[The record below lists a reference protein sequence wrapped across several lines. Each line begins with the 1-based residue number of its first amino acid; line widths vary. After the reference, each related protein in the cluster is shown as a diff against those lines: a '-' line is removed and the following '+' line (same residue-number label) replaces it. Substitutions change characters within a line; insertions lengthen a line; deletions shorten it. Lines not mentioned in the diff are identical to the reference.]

1 MNVDLEALAGPRT
14 RLMEGGTVDPVTSE
28 VIRGYMETVCFEMA
42 MYVSRT
48 ATTPILNQSNE
59 RNATILD
66 GKGRLAALSV
76 GIPQFMLTSTLPV
89 RFALD
94 FLGVDEF
101 RHGDVFVANDP
112 YHGGGHLPDYN
123 VFAPVVVDGHL
134 VLISSIQCHHG
145 DTGGAVP
152 GGYNVTAQD
161 IWGEGV
167 RWPVVKV
174 LDRGVERRDV
184 LYALQINN
192 RLDGYLGDLRA
203 QIGAAKQA
211 ADELAELVN
220 RYGVEMIEA
229 SVDTMIDYAA
239 RRFGEEV
246 EAWPD
251 GVYEGDAY
259 VDHDPLGNPDIRL
272 HVKITVSGS
281 KLTIDYTGSDE
292 RQELQAWSTY
302 GNTRGYTVAQI
313 AAMMDPE
320 IPKNEGFF
328 NSIELI
334 VPEGCVLNPHPGR
347 PVSAG
352 THHPGADIGEVIA
365 VTLSQVLPDRAV
377 PQTYKTGIPTTIRGV
392 DPRTGAT
399 FIDGSAEVYA
409 GWCNAAKGMD
419 AWGAVS
425 ASFGNL
431 WKATAEINESLYPH
445 IQWSRDYRTDSG
457 GAGQWRGGCGSH
469 YVKEVR
475 VPSHVYTYVV
485 GMKYPMPGI
494 AGGEKGEPNK
504 LTLRATSDDPFV
516 VQHTADWVPMAAG
529 DRIIYDYGGG
539 GGWGDPLLRAPETV
553 LDDVLDE
560 YVSVEGA
567 RRDYGVALTGSLE
580 ELTLEIDHSAT
591 EARRAEMRA
600 GRLTTPSGNG
610 SVANGTSGGVS
621 GG

>member
-1 MNVDLEALAGPRT
+1 MNVDLQALAGPRD
-14 RLMEGGTVDPVTSE
+14 RLMLDGAVDPVTAE
-28 VIRGYMETVCFEMA
+28 VIRGTMETVCFEMA

-101 RHGDVFVANDP
+101 RQGDVFVANDP

-123 VFAPVVVDGHL
+123 VFSPVVVDGHL
-134 VLISSIQCHHG
+134 VLIASIQCHHG

-152 GGYNVTAQD
+152 GGYNVTATD

-167 RWPVVKV
+167 RWPVIKV

-184 LYALQINN
+184 LYALQVNN
-192 RLDGYLGDLRA
+192 RLDGYLGDIRA

-211 ADELAELVN
+211 ADNLVGLVE
-220 RYGVEMIEA
+220 RYGVDMIESA
-229 SVDTMIDYAA
+229 VDHMIDYAA
-239 RRFGEEV
+239 KRFAEEV
-246 EAWPD
+246 SAWPD

-259 VDHDPLGNPDIRL
+259 VDHDPLGNPDIHL
-272 HVKITVSGS
+272 HVTITVDGP

-292 RQELQAWSTY
+292 RQELQSWSTY
-302 GNTRGYTVAQI
+302 GNTRGYTVAQV

-334 VPEGCVLNPHPGR
+334 VPQGCVMNPHPGK

-352 THHPGADIGEVIA
+352 THHPGADVGEVIA
-365 VTLSQVLPDRAV
+365 VALSGVLPERAV
-377 PQTYKTGIPTTIRGV
+377 PQTYKTGIPTTIRGL
-392 DPRTGAT
+392 DPRSGQM
-399 FIDGSAEVYA
+399 FVDGSAEVYA

-469 YVKEVR
+469 YIKEVR

-494 AGGEKGEPNK
+494 AGGRPGAPNR
-504 LTLRATSDDPFV
+504 LTLRYGSDRALV
-516 VQHTADWVPMAAG
+516 VEHTADWVPMEAG
-529 DRIIYDYGGG
+529 DKINFDYGGG
-539 GGWGDPLLRAPETV
+539 GGWGDPLERPAAAV

-567 RRDYGVALTGSLE
+567 RRDYGVVLTGSLE
-580 ELTLEIDHSAT
+580 ELTLEVDVAAT

-600 GRLTTPSGNG
+600 ERSAPA
-610 SVANGTSGGVS
+610 V
-621 GG
+621 

>member
-1 MNVDLEALAGPRT
+1 MNVDLRALAGPRS
-14 RLMEGGTVDPVTSE
+14 RLVDGTTVDPVTAE
-28 VIRGYMETVCFEMA
+28 VVRGNMETICFEMA

-94 FLGVDEF
+94 FLGPEEF
-101 RHGDVFVANDP
+101 RQGDVFVANDP

-134 VLISSIQCHHG
+134 VLIASIQCHHG

-152 GGYNVTAQD
+152 GGYNVTATD

-174 LDRGVERRDV
+174 IDQGIERRDV
-184 LYALQINN
+184 LYALETNN

-203 QIGAAKQA
+203 QIGAAAQA
-211 ADELAELVN
+211 AERLVELVR
-220 RYGVEMIEA
+220 RYGVDMIES

-239 RRFGEEV
+239 KRFAEEV
-246 EAWPD
+246 AAWPD
-251 GVYEGDAY
+251 GVFEGDAY
-259 VDHDPLGNPDIRL
+259 VDHDPLGNPDVHL
-272 HVKITVSGS
+272 HVKITVDGDR
-281 KLTIDYTGSDE
+281 LTVDYTGSDD
-292 RQELQAWSTY
+292 RQELQAWSTF

-365 VTLSQVLPDRAV
+365 VAMQHVLPERAV

-392 DPRTGAT
+392 DPRTGQI
-399 FIDGSAEVYA
+399 FVDGSAEVYA
-409 GWCNAAKGMD
+409 GWCNAAKGQD

-431 WKATAEINESLYPH
+431 WKATAEINESIYPH

-475 VPSHVYTYVV
+475 VPAKVYTYVV

-494 AGGEKGEPNK
+494 AGGSKGAPNQ
-504 LTLRATSDDPFV
+504 LTLRYGSDDPYV
-516 VQHTADWVPMAAG
+516 VPHTADWVEMAAG
-529 DRIIYDYGGG
+529 DRICFDYGGG
-539 GGWGDPLLRAPETV
+539 GGWGDPLLRPAEAV

-567 RRDYGVALTGSLE
+567 RRDYGVVLTGSLE
-580 ELTLEIDHSAT
+580 ELTLEVDAAAT
-591 EARRAEMRA
+591 ETLRSERRAARD
-600 GRLTTPSGNG
+600 
-610 SVANGTSGGVS
+610 GG
-621 GG
+621 